1 MRFTMVRGL
10 VRSVR
15 HPWVRGRRTVLAQV
29 FLIGLLLAIGAA
41 SAAAALGS
49 VKTAGSP
56 EFTFAPDRG
65 LVDGFGGYGGQF
77 NQHVYAKLSG
87 PPPGLPN
94 LETKVL
100 ALQPQ
105 FVRIF
110 FNTSE
115 WTNPDRMESFLRTAD
130 LAQRAQAQ
138 INITWQGSTFQF
150 AMQNMD
156 RFADVLVR
164 ILQNRQI
171 DHVWLTLF
179 NEPNSTRIT
188 MAQYEQVYRLLDS
201 ELRDRGVR
209 DRVQFMGGDLVGS
222 KSPLGQTQADW
233 FQYLAGHMGDLLD
246 AWSIHAYWDFWDA
259 GKIERRLLEVRS
271 IVSSIAERRPVYVT
285 EFGVRGIQ
293 SFEGEPETDPGFW
306 PDGTEMAMTIVSAF
320 QEAWFMIRASQ
331 LSFSAT
337 AKWDIY
343 RAKYDNGTQD
353 YSTIGPGVDDW
364 PLRPSYSLL
373 RLMGLTTQPRGGGIV
388 DVVASPSADPAKRL
402 TAYVSPAGDVTIF
415 GLDIDGGGIATTS
428 HALVPYSV
436 AGLPPNRVFRLL
448 LWNGDG
454 TGRDLDAGDLYSSP
468 EGVVE
473 FSAPLDAVFALTDT
487 PVGPLPR

>member
-1 MRFTMVRGL
+1 M
-10 VRSVR
+10 
-15 HPWVRGRRTVLAQV
+15 
-29 FLIGLLLAIGAA
+29 GAA
-41 SAAAALGS
+41 STTAALS
-49 VKTAGSP
+49 SAKAAGSP

-65 LVDGFGGYGGQF
+65 LVGSFGGYGGQF

-87 PPPGLPN
+87 PPPDLPN

-110 FNTSE
+110 FNTTE
-115 WTNPDRMESFLRTAD
+115 WTNPDRMVSFLKTAD
-130 LAQRAQAQ
+130 LAQRAQAE

-150 AMQNMD
+150 AMENMD
-156 RFADVLVR
+156 RFADVLARV
-164 ILQNRQI
+164 LQNTSI
-171 DHVWLTLF
+171 DHIWVTLF

-188 MAQYEQVYRLLDS
+188 MEQYEQVYRLLDG
-201 ELRDRGVR
+201 ELRTRGVR

-233 FQYLAGHMGDLLD
+233 FQYLAAHMGDLLD

-259 GKIERRLLEVRS
+259 GKIERRLLEVRT
-271 IVSSIAERRPVYVT
+271 IVSSIPARRPVYVT

-293 SFEGEPETDPGFW
+293 SFEGEPETDPGFG
-306 PDGTEMAMTIVSAF
+306 PDGTEIAMANISAF

-331 LSFSAT
+331 LGYSAT
-337 AKWDIY
+337 AKWDLY

-353 YSTIGPGVDDW
+353 YSAIGPGVDGW
-364 PLRPSYSLL
+364 PLRPAYHLL
-373 RLMGLTTQPRGGGIV
+373 QLLGLATQPRGGSIV
-388 DVVASPSADPAKRL
+388 DVVPSPSADPAKRL

-415 GLDIDGGGIATTS
+415 GLDIDGGSIATTS
-428 HALVPYSV
+428 HALVPYSIS
-436 AGLPPNRVFRLL
+436 GLPPNRVFRLL

-454 TGRDLDAGDLYSSP
+454 TGRDLDAGDLYSSSA
-468 EGVVE
+468 GLVE
-473 FSAPLDAVFALTDT
+473 FSAPLDSVFALTDT
-487 PVGPLPR
+487 PIDSLPW